1 MSEVRL
7 RFHLVK
13 DMGKPGSL
21 EAILDILQALRLP
34 PDTVQVG
41 DYMYVG
47 EHLRKPIALWVE
59 EPLEQVR
66 RQLGVAYEH
75 RHLHVLVVQD
85 QSDEYNWL
93 VFRLDLKWEYDQGGT
108 PMKTRVYLRT
118 HDAWMFNEAKYPRE
132 YYAQLLLR
140 LAKELYAILHPVFGS
155 IDFCS
160 NRTREKDVRAL
171 EIPHIYWA
179 NFFGPE
185 YVEKYGKEYF
195 MKAPG
200 WLHEELDD
208 GGILYVLAPVMARRV
223 KGYKALVE
231 EVKTYFGLE
240 SVRCEK
246 KRKPKRAKKQPDV

>member
-1 MSEVRL
+1 MSEVKL
-7 RFHLVK
+7 RFHLIK
-13 DMGKPGSL
+13 DIGKPGSL
-21 EAILDILQALRLP
+21 ESVLDTLEAMGLP
-34 PDTVQVG
+34 IERVQIG
-41 DYMYVG
+41 S
-47 EHLRKPIALWVE
+47 
-59 EPLEQVR
+59 PLITESIVWWDHYDEDVR
-66 RQLGVAYEH
+66 RQLQVAYKH
-75 RHLHVLVVQD
+75 RHLHILVVQD
-85 QSDEYNWL
+85 QSDKYNWL
-93 VFRLDLKWEYDQGGT
+93 VFRLDLKWEYNSDGT
-108 PMKTRVYLRT
+108 PVKTRVYLRT

-132 YYAQLLLR
+132 YYAQLLLG

-160 NRTREKDVRAL
+160 NRTWEKDVEAL

-185 YVEKYGKEYF
+185 YVAKYGKEYF
-195 MKAPG
+195 LKAPG

-231 EVKTYFGLE
+231 EVKAYFGLE

-246 KRKPKRAKKQPDV
+246 KRKRSKVK

>member
-1 MSEVRL
+1 MTEVRL
-7 RFHLVK
+7 RFHQAK
-13 DMGKPGSL
+13 DIGRPGSL
-21 EAILDILQALRLP
+21 EVILDTLQALGFKII
-34 PDTVQVG
+34 DGHVG
-41 DYMYVG
+41 DLFDPVA
-47 EHLRKPIALWVE
+47 KWVTRDRHPVDE
-59 EPLEQVR
+59 DVR
-66 RQLGVAYEH
+66 RQLHIAYEH
-75 RHLHVLVVQD
+75 GHLEMRAMEDRDHRLY
-85 QSDEYNWL
+85 EYDYL
-93 VFRLDLKWEYDQGGT
+93 VFRLELKWERGPDNT
-108 PMKTRVYLRT
+108 SVKTRVYLESGYSS
-118 HDAWMFNEAKYPRE
+118 HLFNRKEFQE

-140 LAKELYAILHPVFGS
+140 LAKELYTILHPVFGS

-160 NRTREKDVRAL
+160 NRTREKDVQAL

-231 EVKTYFGLE
+231 EVKAYFGLK

-246 KRKPKRAKKQPDV
+246 KRKTKRAKRQPNV

>member
-7 RFHLVK
+7 RFHRTK
-13 DMGKPGSL
+13 DIGRPGTL
-21 EAILDILQALRLP
+21 EAVLDALQGLGFRIK
-34 PDTVQVG
+34 DGRVG
-41 DYMYVG
+41 DFFDPVV
-47 EHLRKPIALWVE
+47 EWVVPGMLPVDE
-59 EPLEQVR
+59 DVR
-66 RQLGVAYEH
+66 RGLHIAYENG
-75 RHLHVLVVQD
+75 HLLILVSQGY
-85 QSDEYNWL
+85 SDEYKQLGFWL
-93 VFRLDLKWEYDQGGT
+93 ELKWQYDLSGRLVKTYVSLHSDDT
-108 PMKTRVYLRT
+108 PL
-118 HDAWMFNEAKYPRE
+118 FNREELHRE

-140 LAKELYAILHPVFGS
+140 FAKALYAILHPVFGS

-160 NRTREKDVRAL
+160 NRTREKDVQAL

-195 MKAPG
+195 LKAPG

-231 EVKTYFGLE
+231 EVKAYFGVE

-246 KRKPKRAKKQPDV
+246 KRRSKERKRG

>member
-7 RFHLVK
+7 RFYQAR
-13 DMGKPGSL
+13 DIGKPGTL
-21 EAILDILQALRLP
+21 EAVLDALQELGFP
-34 PDTVQVG
+34 PEEVRVG
-41 DYMYVG
+41 DTFA
-47 EHLRKPIALWVE
+47 PIVE
-59 EPLEQVR
+59 WLQYNNERVR
-66 RQLGVAYEH
+66 RELHIAYKH
-75 RHLHVLVVQD
+75 RHLHILVVQD
-85 QSDEYNWL
+85 QSNEYNQL
-93 VFRLDLKWEYDQGGT
+93 VFRLDLKWEYGPNESPVQT
-108 PMKTRVYLRT
+108 SVYLRT

-132 YYAQLLLR
+132 YYAQLMLR
-140 LAKELYAILHPVFGS
+140 LGKALYAILHPVFGS

-160 NRTREKDVRAL
+160 NRTREKDVQAL
-171 EIPHIYWA
+171 KIPHIYWA

-195 MKAPG
+195 LNAPG

-231 EVKTYFGLE
+231 EVKAYFGVE

-246 KRKPKRAKKQPDV
+246 KRGPKERKRG

>member
-1 MSEVRL
+1 MSEVKL
-7 RFHLVK
+7 RFHLTK
-13 DMGKPGSL
+13 DIGKPGTL
-21 EAILDILQALRLP
+21 EAILDTLQALGLP
-34 PDTVQVG
+34 PKEVRVG
-41 DYMYVG
+41 GYVNG
-47 EHLRKPIALWVE
+47 HFAPFAMWVR
-59 EPLEQVR
+59 EPLEHVR
-66 RQLGVAYEH
+66 GQLHLAYKHKHLFIGVA
-75 RHLHVLVVQD
+75 QD

-93 VFRLDLKWEYDQGGT
+93 VFDLELEWEHDSDER
-108 PMKTRVYLRT
+108 PMKTRVYLST
-118 HDAWMFNEAKYPRE
+118 LDAWMFNEAKYPRD

-140 LAKELYAILHPVFGS
+140 LAKELYTILHPVFGS

-160 NRTREKDVRAL
+160 NRTREKDVEAL

-185 YVEKYGKEYF
+185 YVAKYGKEYF
-195 MKAPG
+195 LKAPG

-231 EVKTYFGLE
+231 EVKAYFGLE

-246 KRKPKRAKKQPDV
+246 KRKKKTVK

>member
-7 RFHLVK
+7 RFYQAK
-13 DMGKPGSL
+13 DLGKPGTL
-21 EAILDILQALRLP
+21 EAILDVLQELGLP
-34 PDTVQVG
+34 PKEVRVGGYVG
-41 DYMYVG
+41 DHFAPTAM
-47 EHLRKPIALWVE
+47 WVR

-66 RQLGVAYEH
+66 RHLYIAYKHGHLFIGVA
-75 RHLHVLVVQD
+75 QD

-93 VFRLDLKWEYDQGGT
+93 VFNLELEWEHDRAGR
-108 PMKTRVYLRT
+108 PVKTRVYLST
-118 HDAWMFNEAKYPRE
+118 LDAWMFNEAKYPRE
-132 YYAQLLLR
+132 YYAQLMLR
-140 LAKELYAILHPVFGS
+140 LGKALYAILHPVFGS

-160 NRTREKDVRAL
+160 NRTREKDVQAL
-171 EIPHIYWA
+171 KIPHIYWA

-195 MKAPG
+195 LNAPG

-231 EVKTYFGLE
+231 EVKAYFGVE

-246 KRKPKRAKKQPDV
+246 KRGPKERKRG